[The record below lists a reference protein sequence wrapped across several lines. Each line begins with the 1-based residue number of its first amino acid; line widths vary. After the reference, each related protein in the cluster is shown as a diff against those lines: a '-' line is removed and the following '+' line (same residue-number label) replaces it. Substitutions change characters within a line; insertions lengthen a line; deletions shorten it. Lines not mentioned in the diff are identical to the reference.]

1 MNIRRGILNTYSV
14 KAGEIEQNWV
24 IVDANGKVLGRL
36 ASEVASILKGKHK
49 PTYSTHADCGDHVVI
64 VNAEKVRVTGKKAE
78 IKRYYRHTGYPGGL
92 RSESYEQMM
101 QKTPEKILEKA
112 IWGMLPHNRLGR
124 KMYKKLR
131 VYAGDSHPHEAQK
144 PEKVELG

>member
-1 MNIRRGILNTYSV
+1 MNTYSV